1 MWTDEDEEKVL
12 YLDEDALV
20 IEATVGGKKFDQILV
35 DTGSLFDVLFKSTLE
50 EMGIAYLRIDHTNT
64 SLAGFSG
71 GRLNLFGVGE
81 LPITIGSAP
90 SEKTMILDFVV
101 VDKESP
107 YQIILGYPF
116 LRVSKTVLSNHY
128 LTLSIE

>member
-1 MWTDEDEEKVL
+1 MWTDEDEKKVL
-12 YLDEDALV
+12 YLDEDTLV
-20 IEATVGGKKFDQILV
+20 IEATVTSKKFDQIFV
-35 DTGSLFDVLFKSTLE
+35 DTGSLVDVLFKSTLE
-50 EMGIAYLRIDHTNT
+50 EMGIVYLRIDHTNT

-71 GRLNLFGVGE
+71 GRLNPFSVVE

-107 YQIILGYPF
+107 Y
-116 LRVSKTVLSNHY
+116 
-128 LTLSIE
+128 